1 MNNSMKEVRIT
12 SADWFGK
19 EFKKKSFVS
28 RYTRYIIAT
37 LFLLFASF
45 WIVEIALENIVA
57 FFNIQSN
64 NIFSPKIDS
73 YIAIFLVVGLAGL
86 MPFLVEL
93 GIWRIRRKHGIPMW
107 KNATEDFK
115 RVGIE
120 NDVKRVVE
128 AKKKFGIDENS
139 SSDSVDKSDIRYWH
153 GLLKDGIISQEEF
166 NKKKSELI

>member
-1 MNNSMKEVRIT
+1 MKEVRIT

-45 WIVEIALENIVA
+45 WIVGLAIENIVA
-57 FFNIQSN
+57 FFHLNLEGKYIISPHADIYIQLAL
-64 NIFSPKIDS
+64 I
-73 YIAIFLVVGLAGL
+73 VGLAGL

-93 GIWRIRRKHGIPMW
+93 GIWRIRKKHGIPMW

-128 AKKKFGIDENS
+128 AKKKFGINEDS